1 MIGEHSLVAFKT
13 MTNARGYPLTGVVI
27 DCDDT
32 HAIVNAFGLYGP
44 GSETQIN
51 DVPLSDL
58 RECDDITTPEGFRTA
73 NTEVNRPQG

>member
-1 MIGEHSLVAFKT
+1 MTTIRKHSLVSFKSLF
-13 MTNARGYPLTGVVI
+13 NARGYPLTGVVV

-51 DVPLSDL
+51 DVPLDDL
-58 RECDDITTPEGFRTA
+58 IDVGGPRRIT
-73 NTEVNRPQG
+73 